1 VLYSSSDGR
10 IVSTRATVESNGD
23 VDGRKSTIH
32 RYRETTRTE
41 IELVE
46 QNGYKTKQRER
57 DKMVDLVAMAG

>member
-1 VLYSSSDGR
+1 MLMG
-10 IVSTRATVESNGD
+10 ESQRFTG
-23 VDGRKSTIH
+23 I
-32 RYRETTRTE
+32 ETTRIE

>member
-1 VLYSSSDGR
+1 MLM
-10 IVSTRATVESNGD
+10 
-23 VDGRKSTIH
+23 GRKSTIH

-57 DKMVDLVAMAG
+57 ERDKMVDLVAMAG